1 MFWRVLRAICGFF
14 LACFAAGLTLTLFAF
29 PPAAMKI
36 AVEDSSDAIVDLC
49 LFALAVA
56 QFCAVFAAP
65 FALLGVMFAERHGIR
80 SWTSN
85 VLAGIVIAGF
95 GVLTRYASEA
105 ADGPSIVNAY
115 ALSAFLAA
123 GIVLG
128 TTYWVLAGRFATK
141 STVARSVPA
150 SPGQQAALPA

>member
-1 MFWRVLRAICGFF
+1 
-14 LACFAAGLTLTLFAF
+14 AF
-29 PPAAMKI
+29 PPTPMTISGAFSGD
-36 AVEDSSDAIVDLC
+36 AVVDLW
-49 LFALAVA
+49 LFALAVT
-56 QFCAVFAAP
+56 QYCAVFAAP

-85 VLAGIVIAGF
+85 VMAGIVIAGL

-105 ADGPSIVNAY
+105 ADGPSIVNTY

-128 TTYWVLAGRFATK
+128 TAYWVLAGRLATK
-141 STVARSVPA
+141 STVARSVSA
-150 SPGQQAALPA
+150 SPGQAAQESAPQTSASTFAIDRTGGLHDKCRLLAP